1 MGGKERAKM
10 NIVKTVKK
18 SLLKA
23 SLLLSSAI
31 CCYLPTYCDVFDT
44 AELGISSLQT
54 KLTSLAFKLFP
65 LAIVIDIVV
74 IFFTHDQRKM
84 ELEIKILVGLCL
96 CLVLLLFVEADML
109 VPTIR
114 GLLGM

>member
-1 MGGKERAKM
+1 M
-10 NIVKTVKK
+10 I
-18 SLLKA
+18 
-23 SLLLSSAI
+23 
-31 CCYLPTYCDVFDT
+31 
-44 AELGISSLQT
+44 T

-84 ELEIKILVGLCL
+84 EAEIKILVGLFL

-114 GLLGM
+114 GILGM

>member
-1 MGGKERAKM
+1 M
-10 NIVKTVKK
+10 NIVKTAKD

-23 SLLLSSAI
+23 SLLLSTAI
-31 CCYLPTYCDVFDT
+31 GCYLPTYCDVFDT
-44 AELGISSLQT
+44 AEAGVTSLVS

-84 ELEIKILVGLCL
+84 EMEIKVLVGLCL

-114 GLLGM
+114 GILGM